1 MIMRRKSLTI
11 GLLTMM
17 MAASV
22 AFGAN
27 GNDVQAATKLSVNRV
42 YENATR
48 ITGKTR
54 KKNTVKVKIGKK
66 TYKAKANKK
75 GKFTVKIPRVAA
87 GKKYTLKSYKGKKLY
102 KTKKVYVIAKSLK
115 INPYT
120 PNSRSISG
128 YVRPAYKVKVTL
140 NSKTYTKK
148 ADKNSGYWKVK
159 PGAGKS
165 VGTDVNIKVINT
177 KGKVVKDA
185 KKHQHDFEPVYKTV
199 HHDEAGHYETV
210 EVPAWDETVQRR
222 HQVCFVCGRD
232 KTQDFIDSINNK
244 TYPQLPNEYFTIDDM
259 KEQGWTEE
267 NGWPRYSSDLAIYK
281 EMGVRPEDVK
291 DVPPYGMYLASGGWD
306 GQCDGHNYG
315 SKTVEITVHHDE
327 TTKKE
332 WKVDKKA
339 YDEKVIV
346 GYKCKC
352 GASSKGHQ

>member
-1 MIMRRKSLTI
+1 MRRKSLTI

-75 GKFTVKIPRVAA
+75 GKFTIKIPRVAA

>member
-1 MIMRRKSLTI
+1 MRRKSLTI

-22 AFGAN
+22 VFGTN
-27 GNDVQAATKLSVNRV
+27 GSDVQAATKLSVNRV

-165 VGTDVNIKVINT
+165 VGTNVSIKVINT

-185 KKHQHDFEPVYKTV
+185 KKHQHDFEPVYKMI
-199 HHDEAGHYETV
+199 HHDEVGHYETV
-210 EVPAWDETVQRR
+210 TVPAWDEEKETS
-222 HQVCFVCGRD
+222 HYFCLKDGFD
-232 KTQDFIDSINNK
+232 LTQDYLDSVKNK
-244 TYPQLPNEYFTIDDM
+244 TYPDYDDET
-259 KEQGWTEE
+259 KKDWGYTEE
-267 NGWPRYSSDLAIYK
+267 NGYPKNGYDALVFTNNGMEVDKFAPTESMY
-281 EMGVRPEDVK
+281 MG
-291 DVPPYGMYLASGGWD
+291 LHGWN
-306 GQCDGHNYG
+306 GEHDGHNVG
-315 SKTVEITVHHDE
+315 TKIVKIKIHHE
-327 TTKKE
+327 ATTKQE

-339 YDEKVIV
+339 YDEKVIT

-352 GASSKGHQ
+352 GVTF

>member
-1 MIMRRKSLTI
+1 MRRKSLTI

-22 AFGAN
+22 VFGTN
-27 GNDVQAATKLSVNRV
+27 GSDVQAATKLSVNRV

-165 VGTDVNIKVINT
+165 VGTNVNIKVINT